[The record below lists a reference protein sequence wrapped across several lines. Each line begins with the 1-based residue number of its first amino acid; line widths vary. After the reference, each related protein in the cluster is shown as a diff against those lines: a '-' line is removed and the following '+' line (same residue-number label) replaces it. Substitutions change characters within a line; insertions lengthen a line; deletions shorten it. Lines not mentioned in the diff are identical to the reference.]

1 MQVRPPWKV
10 LDMLLEKAGDRSTT
24 PGVHSRVTVKCCML
38 VLSEFRGC
46 FEVYPFSRRSP
57 RGRAR
62 ARHGAAARMVRARL
76 CCLFLLLGPGA
87 TLAFQMSAPR
97 GARAGHHLPNERRRC
112 AARCTEPEPAE
123 RTPETAD
130 NARERK
136 EEDTALAADLLSE
149 PADNRETEEFTLVA
163 GAKEL
168 QRVLVTDGFGLQ
180 VAAATLVFGGA
191 SYWVGEALSS
201 DPFWSSPIL
210 PQ

>member
-1 MQVRPPWKV
+1 
-10 LDMLLEKAGDRSTT
+10 
-24 PGVHSRVTVKCCML
+24 
-38 VLSEFRGC
+38 
-46 FEVYPFSRRSP
+46 
-57 RGRAR
+57 
-62 ARHGAAARMVRARL
+62 MVRARL

-112 AARCTEPEPAE
+112 AVRCTEPEPAE
-123 RTPETAD
+123 PTPESAD
-130 NARERK
+130 NARK
-136 EEDTALAADLLSE
+136 EEDATLAADLPS
-149 PADNRETEEFTLVA
+149 RETEDFTLVA

>member
-1 MQVRPPWKV
+1 
-10 LDMLLEKAGDRSTT
+10 
-24 PGVHSRVTVKCCML
+24 
-38 VLSEFRGC
+38 
-46 FEVYPFSRRSP
+46 
-57 RGRAR
+57 
-62 ARHGAAARMVRARL
+62 MVRARL

-97 GARAGHHLPNERRRC
+97 GARAGHHVPNERRCC